1 MTSAGLICAHHL
13 NVPLYGGGAPDIA
26 ACGTAVGLGLA
37 TGWMRMTA
45 DRHYASD
52 IIVGTVLGFG
62 GGFGLPLLL
71 HYRGLAPTRQ
81 VAGTTITVFPQA
93 SERELGLGLYGWF

>member
-1 MTSAGLICAHHL
+1 M
-13 NVPLYGGGAPDIA
+13 
-26 ACGTAVGLGLA
+26 GLGLA